1 MLAALTGMGL
11 SAAAGLN
18 AYIPFL
24 VVALIARFTDYI
36 TLPVGY
42 EWIESTWAIGIGAA
56 LLLAEVILDKIPAVD
71 TINDTIQ
78 TFIRPSMGGLIFAAT
93 TAAAQLDNS
102 TWMKE
107 NPWVSVV
114 LGVLIS
120 GLVHTGKMAARPGHQ
135 RGHGGHRGPGGL
147 DGRGHLVARPVPHRA
162 HRAAAR
168 HPRPGAARLA
178 ADLDV
183 AAGAPMAAHPT
194 RPRLHLDLTPVSS
207 RRPRSGGGSVNVVAR
222 PQSVKVRSEG
232 VALRPDEAQQGAAAV
247 GGHPQP
253 RAALPGRAGR
263 PAGRRPRS
271 RWPRPVSDSSTARSG
286 WAKASV
292 RIVRSVNDPSSVASD
307 SVTAAYLPT
316 SALAA
321 FGSPVISAQC
331 ASSPP
336 TQ

>member
-1 MLAALTGMGL
+1 MGL

-42 EWIESTWAIGIGAA
+42 EWIESTWAIGIVAA

-120 GLVHTGKMAARPGHQ
+120 GLVHTGKMAARPAINVGTL
-135 RGHGGHRGPGGL
+135 GT
-147 DGRGHLVARPVPHRA
+147 
-162 HRAAAR
+162 
-168 HPRPGAARLA
+168 
-178 ADLDV
+178 
-183 AAGAPMAAHPT
+183 GAPVVSTLEDISSLSLSLIALIA
-194 RPRLHLDLTPVSS
+194 PVL
-207 RRPRSGGGSVNVVAR
+207 VI
-222 PQSVKVRSEG
+222 
-232 VALRPDEAQQGAAAV
+232 L
-247 GGHPQP
+247 
-253 RAALPGRAGR
+253 
-263 PAGRRPRS
+263 
-271 RWPRPVSDSSTARSG
+271 
-286 WAKASV
+286 
-292 RIVRSVNDPSSVASD
+292 
-307 SVTAAYLPT
+307 
-316 SALAA
+316 ALALLA
-321 FGSPVISAQC
+321 WLLIWMWLRVRRWRRTRRDPAYT
-331 ASSPP
+331 A
-336 TQ
+336 T